1 MLVRLLRFL
10 RNDRLQVLI
19 EHVLHVLPVKALQR
33 GLSKIPRSRNGLLHY
48 APDAGLFFYFGA
60 LGGGVGHAE
69 GGTSRGL
76 ACSMIEIPIAVRHL
90 QVNTLTGAAMLHR
103 FPIVGLLGLL
113 HQIYGRFLHGFPVV
127 GVLGL
132 G

>member
-1 MLVRLLRFL
+1 
-10 RNDRLQVLI
+10 
-19 EHVLHVLPVKALQR
+19 
-33 GLSKIPRSRNGLLHY
+33 
-48 APDAGLFFYFGA
+48 
-60 LGGGVGHAE
+60 
-69 GGTSRGL
+69 
-76 ACSMIEIPIAVRHL
+76 MIEIPIAVRHL

-132 G
+132 GKLQLVPALLHAMQQSIINLMASVVSYCES